1 MVAPRA
7 VPDWVSAIISSFN
20 ARLIY
25 FFRIFLDPRD
35 ITVKRLRKATMHFG
49 YNPRLCFS
57 NSHSE
62 AALDG
67 KIQGV
72 MGHIGRLAEDSGS
85 FLSRLK
91 SYREGYSDGHE
102 VSHTIFRLSP
112 TTHSRLLQSC
122 HYDIVSQWALD
133 FLLRACE
140 EREADAVTKFYRQI
154 PRDPWVAPLRG
165 HLFEAL
171 VLNYLDGI
179 DTHRDLSIR
188 LLTGS
193 DEITWTYRG
202 PIPRVRFG
210 RTFINEINEA
220 VENKARI
227 HLVPEAPNFAAA
239 DSIVYDPKEVLTF
252 VQVTINHEH
261 PIAVSGLK
269 SIQKWLRV
277 NDNTARVRPNQ
288 NQPWRFIFI
297 VPEEMAS
304 SFTLQNMQG
313 DTKTKVWAGKV
324 EQYVYGFSA
333 GSAIKTG

>member
-1 MVAPRA
+1 M
-7 VPDWVSAIISSFN
+7 
-20 ARLIY
+20 
-25 FFRIFLDPRD
+25 
-35 ITVKRLRKATMHFG
+35 
-49 YNPRLCFS
+49 
-57 NSHSE
+57 
-62 AALDG
+62 
-67 KIQGV
+67 
-72 MGHIGRLAEDSGS
+72 
-85 FLSRLK
+85 
-91 SYREGYSDGHE
+91 
-102 VSHTIFRLSP
+102 
-112 TTHSRLLQSC
+112 
-122 HYDIVSQWALD
+122 
-133 FLLRACE
+133 LRACE

-202 PIPRVRFG
+202 PIPRVCFEQ
-210 RTFINEINEA
+210 TFINEINEA
-220 VENKARI
+220 VENKAQI
-227 HLVPEAPNFAAA
+227 HLVPEAPNFRAA
-239 DSIVYDPKEVLTF
+239 DSIVYDPEEVLTL

-261 PIAVSGLK
+261 PIAVSGLGR
-269 SIQKWLRV
+269 IQKWLKGKK
-277 NDNTARVRPNQ
+277 TASLRPHRNR
-288 NQPWRFIFI
+288 PWRFIFI